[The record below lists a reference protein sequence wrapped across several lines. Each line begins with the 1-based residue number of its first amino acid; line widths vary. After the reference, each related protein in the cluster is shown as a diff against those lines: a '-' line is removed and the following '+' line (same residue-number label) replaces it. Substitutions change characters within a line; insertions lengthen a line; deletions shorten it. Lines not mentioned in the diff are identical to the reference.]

1 LTRAGGGRAGKEG
14 RRPRPSLPPARR
26 SLGQHF
32 LVSDR
37 AATTIA
43 EALGEISGRTVLEI
57 GPGRGILTAAL
68 LRRGAS
74 VVGLELDPRLAAYLR
89 ARFADPADEAGAPSA
104 GETRGAGSGG
114 LEVVEGDVLD
124 ADLAGLARDRGLT
137 LPWTVAG
144 NIPYGITSPL
154 LRKLL
159 AVPGEVETAVL
170 MVQREV
176 AQRLLAAPG
185 GKAYGA
191 LTVGVGAVADVEGV
205 LTLSP
210 SKFRPPP
217 RVWSTVVRIRPR
229 PDAPGVAER
238 AEIERVAK
246 ALFGGRRKQL
256 RAALRR
262 AGLVPEDRLEELE
275 AVLGAPLTVRPED
288 LPVEAFVRLVK
299 FLERGAGKSFQFS
312 T

>member
-1 LTRAGGGRAGKEG
+1 
-14 RRPRPSLPPARR
+14 
-26 SLGQHF
+26 
-32 LVSDR
+32 V
-37 AATTIA
+37 
-43 EALGEISGRTVLEI
+43 SGRTVLEI

-68 LRRGAS
+68 LRRGAR
-74 VVGLELDPRLAAYLR
+74 VLGLELDRRLAEYLR
-89 ARFADPADEAGAPSA
+89 ARFPAAD
-104 GETRGAGSGG
+104 
-114 LEVVEGDVLD
+114 LEVVEGDALA
-124 ADLAGLARDRGLT
+124 ADLSALARERGLP
-137 LPWTVAG
+137 LPWLVAG

-159 AVPGEVETAVL
+159 AAPGEVETAVL

-176 AQRLLAAPG
+176 AERLLAEPG

-191 LTVGVGAVADVEGV
+191 LTVGVRAVADVEAV

-210 SKFRPPP
+210 TKFRPPP

-229 PDAPGVAER
+229 PDAPGPAER

-262 AGLVPEDRLEELE
+262 AELVPSERLDELE
-275 AVLGAPLTVRPED
+275 SVLGVPLTARPEE
-288 LPVEAFVRLVK
+288 LPVEAFFRLVK
-299 FLERGAGKSFQFS
+299 FLEQGAGKSFQFS